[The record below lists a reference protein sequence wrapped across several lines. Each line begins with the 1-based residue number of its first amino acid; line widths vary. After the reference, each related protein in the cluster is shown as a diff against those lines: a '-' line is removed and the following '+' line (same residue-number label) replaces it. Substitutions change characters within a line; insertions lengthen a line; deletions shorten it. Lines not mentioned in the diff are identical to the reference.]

1 MKVHFAYER
10 ILIEDT
16 GGAFRREPEGNYD
29 YFQIIFTFAS
39 GDEIVCL
46 EGLTANQAD
55 DVVTN
60 LALASLH
67 QSPYVLIESE
77 TEDGDALEEI
87 VFLIGKLNDE
97 PDNDD

>member
-10 ILIEDT
+10 ILVEDT
-16 GGAFRREPEGNYD
+16 GGAFRREPEGD

-46 EGLTANQAD
+46 DVLTGDQAD
-55 DVVTN
+55 DVITN

-77 TEDGDALEEI
+77 TEDGQSLDEI

-97 PDNDD
+97 QPDE